1 MKFMH
6 LQITCY
12 RAVPYRILSRVCGW
26 LLSKQLPPLIRP
38 MVYNYYASR
47 YNCNLEEAAH
57 EDLTVYKSLAE
68 FFCRP
73 LKDGVRPV
81 SKVDCIVSNLFV
93 CRLNYAGGRLDQ
105 LKYLGIFDFHNSKGQ
120 IQDIA

>member
-1 MKFMH
+1 
-6 LQITCY
+6 
-12 RAVPYRILSRVCGW
+12 
-26 LLSKQLPPLIRP
+26 

>member
-1 MKFMH
+1 MKYVP

-12 RAVPYRILSRVCGW
+12 RAVPLRVLSRVWGW
-26 LLSKQLPPLIRP
+26 LLSKQLPPLVRP
-38 MVYNYYASR
+38 LVYNYYAST

-57 EDLTVYKSLAE
+57 DDLTVYKSLAE

-81 SKVDCIVSNLFV
+81 NEVDCIVSNHLSV
-93 CRLNYAGGRLDQ
+93 L
-105 LKYLGIFDFHNSKGQ
+105 
-120 IQDIA
+120 

>member
-1 MKFMH
+1 LQGDDQSVQGTVLWIMKFVL
-6 LQITCY
+6 LQVTCY
-12 RAVPYRILSRVCGW
+12 RAVPLRILSRVWGW

-38 MVYNYYASR
+38 LVYNYYAST

-81 SKVDCIVSNLFV
+81 NKVDCIVSNLMSV
-93 CRLNYAGGRLDQ
+93 LWIMQVGDW
-105 LKYLGIFDFHNSKGQ
+105 IS
-120 IQDIA
+120 